1 MSPFYLCDVI
11 SSEYIDQS
19 LKELSTRN
27 VPDTNMSFKILILL
41 GFIALAAG
49 DHPSQFYGT
58 PEQDSHEHEHDNYGG
73 PARYKFAWAVK
84 DYSGNDFGHQES
96 REDEHTQGSYY
107 AQLPDGRLQKV
118 NYKVEGNSGY
128 VANVEY
134 EGEAHYPDA
143 SDEDKRTYG
152 PPQPSPLYGLP
163 N

>member
-1 MSPFYLCDVI
+1 MSPFYYHDVI
-11 SSEYIDQS
+11 SFDYIDQ
-19 LKELSTRN
+19 LLEEQNTRYL
-27 VPDTNMSFKILILL
+27 PDTDMSFKIFILL
-41 GFIALAAG
+41 SIVALAAA

-58 PEQDSHEHEHDNYGG
+58 PHQDSHEHDNYGG

-118 NYKVEGNSGY
+118 HYKVEGDSGY

-134 EGEAHYPDA
+134 EGEAHYPDT

-152 PPQPSPLYGLP
+152 PPQPSPLYGHP